1 MKRSTKDFV
10 KMHESIYKYANGIR
24 TLLRTFSKIGL
35 LALKASMLLKSSLMP
50 LVTFLWITVL
60 RKSSSDKLLSDAGGC
75 AIIGIF
81 VLLLLVPFNM
91 MPNVTSASSIMI
103 LALNRRAKFIKVH
116 MYIGTS
122 EKEKENEEGQRGSK
136 EGGSSGTSERREQ
149 QLRRETRKRRRVRGR
164 YRGSEKEMKNRLVS
178 VLADT
183 CNEYRSMPKEAANQ
197 QISNSCAGAK
207 YGFLDSLR
215 SWRLWKSTWAL
226 RTFLPFAY

>member
-1 MKRSTKDFV
+1 
-10 KMHESIYKYANGIR
+10 MHESIYKYANGIR
-24 TLLRTFSKIGL
+24 TLLRTFSKIGM

-50 LVTFLWITVL
+50 LVTFLLITVL
-60 RKSSSDKLLSDAGGC
+60 RKSSNDKLLLDAGGC
-75 AIIGIF
+75 AIIGIS
-81 VLLLLVPFNM
+81 VLLSLVLFSVPI
-91 MPNVTSASSIMI
+91 VTSASSIMT
-103 LALNRRAKFIKVH
+103 LALNRRAKFIKIH

-136 EGGSSGTSERREQ
+136 EGGSSGTSEKREQ

-197 QISNSCAGAK
+197 QISNSYASAK
-207 YGFLDSLR
+207 YGFLDSSR
-215 SWRLWKSTWAL
+215 SSRL
-226 RTFLPFAY
+226 

>member
-1 MKRSTKDFV
+1 
-10 KMHESIYKYANGIR
+10 MHESIYKYANGIR
-24 TLLRTFSKIGL
+24 TLLRTFSKIGM

-50 LVTFLWITVL
+50 LVTFFLITVL
-60 RKSSSDKLLSDAGGC
+60 RKSSNDKLLLDAGGC
-75 AIIGIF
+75 AIIGIS
-81 VLLLLVPFNM
+81 VLLSFVPSSV
-91 MPNVTSASSIMI
+91 PNVTSASSIMT

-136 EGGSSGTSERREQ
+136 EGGSSGTSEKREQ

-197 QISNSCAGAK
+197 QISNSYASTK
-207 YGFLDSLR
+207 YGFLDSSR
-215 SWRLWKSTWAL
+215 SWKL
-226 RTFLPFAY
+226 

>member
-1 MKRSTKDFV
+1 
-10 KMHESIYKYANGIR
+10 MHESIYKYANGIR
-24 TLLRTFSKIGL
+24 TLLRTFSKIDM

-50 LVTFLWITVL
+50 LVTFLLITVL
-60 RKSSSDKLLSDAGGC
+60 RKSSNDKLLLDSGGC
-75 AIIGIF
+75 AIIGIS
-81 VLLLLVPFNM
+81 VLLSLVPFS
-91 MPNVTSASSIMI
+91 MPNVTSASSILT

-116 MYIGTS
+116 VYVGTS

-136 EGGSSGTSERREQ
+136 EGGSSGTSEKREQ

-197 QISNSCAGAK
+197 QISNSYASAK
-207 YGFLDSLR
+207 YGFLDSSR
-215 SWRLWKSTWAL
+215 SWRL
-226 RTFLPFAY
+226 

>member
-24 TLLRTFSKIGL
+24 TLLRTFSKIGM
-35 LALKASMLLKSSLMP
+35 LALKALMLLKSSLMP
-50 LVTFLWITVL
+50 LVTFFLITVL
-60 RKSSSDKLLSDAGGC
+60 RKSSNDKLLLVAGGC
-75 AIIGIF
+75 AIIGISC
-81 VLLLLVPFNM
+81 VLLSLVPFSV
-91 MPNVTSASSIMI
+91 PNVTSASSILT

-122 EKEKENEEGQRGSK
+122 EKEKENEERQRGSK
-136 EGGSSGTSERREQ
+136 EGGSSGTSGKREQ
-149 QLRRETRKRRRVRGR
+149 QLRRETRKRRRMRGR

-197 QISNSCAGAK
+197 QISNSYASAK
-207 YGFLDSLR
+207 YGFLDSSR
-215 SWRLWKSTWAL
+215 SWRL
-226 RTFLPFAY
+226 